1 MKKKENFYLK
11 WQEKERN
18 INFVLSPLGF
28 EKEGKYWILEDAN
41 IAIEVTSGPL
51 AGSWDKVNEVEIEGT
66 KSELMDFMKKI
77 KEKLGD

>member
-1 MKKKENFYLK
+1 VVKKKENFYLK
-11 WQEKERN
+11 WQEKEKN
-18 INFVLSPLGF
+18 INSVLSPLGF

-41 IAIEVTSGPL
+41 IAIEVTSGL
-51 AGSWDKVNEVEIEGT
+51 LVGSWDKVNEVEGT